1 MVFMQRAEPKC
12 LSRVRCHTSA
22 RSVTVEAELTREA
35 DNHGGM
41 MKLKVVV
48 AALAAGS
55 SLLFAPMAGAAPNQ
69 HAVDNANDHAQTG
82 LSVAAAAAPNNNAQT
97 RGQSVA
103 AVAGDGAAAVLD
115 AVAAFAPDAAQT
127 GLARAQ
133 CVAAGVCE
141 P

>member
-1 MVFMQRAEPKC
+1 
-12 LSRVRCHTSA
+12 
-22 RSVTVEAELTREA
+22 
-35 DNHGGM
+35 M
-41 MKLKVVV
+41 MKLKVFV

-69 HAVDNANDHAQTG
+69 HAVDNAND
-82 LSVAAAAAPNNNAQT
+82 NAQT
-97 RGQSVA
+97 RGLSVA

-115 AVAAFAPDAAQT
+115 AVAASAPDAAQT

>member
-1 MVFMQRAEPKC
+1 
-12 LSRVRCHTSA
+12 
-22 RSVTVEAELTREA
+22 
-35 DNHGGM
+35 
-41 MKLKVVV
+41 MKLKVFV

-69 HAVDNANDHAQTG
+69 HAVDNAND
-82 LSVAAAAAPNNNAQT
+82 NAQ
-97 RGQSVA
+97 RGLSVA
-103 AVAGDGAAAVLD
+103 AVAGDGAAAVLG
-115 AVAAFAPDAAQT
+115 AVAASAPDAAET